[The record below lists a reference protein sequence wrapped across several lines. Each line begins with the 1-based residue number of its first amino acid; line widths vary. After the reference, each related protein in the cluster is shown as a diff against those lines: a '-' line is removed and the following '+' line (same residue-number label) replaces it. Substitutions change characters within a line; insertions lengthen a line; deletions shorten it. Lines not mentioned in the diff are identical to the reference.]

1 MPSPIILLLDSFF
14 PALESAEP
22 ISRLWPWAVLQQAD
36 PESSF
41 ML

>member
-22 ISRLWPWAVLQQAD
+22 ISRLWPWVVLQAD
-36 PESSF
+36 LESSF